1 MGFSVS
7 GSTALIFLGVL
18 IATGTL
24 YDVTSYNVEIIGEA
38 VDDRNER
45 LRDMQ
50 NTNIEV
56 VSARYYEANS
66 SLIVA
71 VENTGST
78 TLFVSETTLLVD
90 NQYSSLEGHT
100 TVESNPGT
108 DIWGEDET
116 LEISIASFD
125 EPPQT
130 IKVVASYGIS
140 DFNST
145 VQ

>member
-7 GSTALIFLGVL
+7 GSTAVIFLGLL

-78 TLFVSETTLLVD
+78 TLSVSETTLLVD

-100 TVESNPGT
+100 TVESITET
-108 DIWGEDET
+108 DMWGEGEI
-116 LEISIASFD
+116 LEINIASFG

-130 IKVVASYGIS
+130 IKVVAAYGIS